1 MSRDLVAEYL
11 VYLRAE
17 KGLSKNSVES
27 YEFDLTKLKTWAE
40 KNGLKLEQ
48 LTYKDL
54 REFLIDSCHLSATSI
69 NRLISAIRGFY
80 RYLEIDGLIEKNPA
94 ENLQF
99 QRTIEKLP
107 NFLTIEQVEKLF
119 SIPDISQEVG
129 LRDRAMLELM
139 YACGLR
145 VSELVSLKISDIDLG
160 TCILTCYGKG
170 SKMRRV
176 PIGSDAVEWLRK
188 YMKIRSQKKTKVANL
203 FVSSLGKPLTRQEVF
218 LLVKKYAE
226 KAGIE
231 DLSPHV
237 LRHTFATHLVQNGA
251 DIRSVQKMLG
261 HTDISTTQIY
271 THLKKD
277 DLRRAYEKFH
287 PRAKLR

>member
-1 MSRDLVAEYL
+1 MSRDLITEYL
-11 VYLRAE
+11 MYLRAE

-27 YEFDLTKLKTWAE
+27 YEFDLIKLQAWAE

-54 REFLIDSCHLSATSI
+54 REFLIDSNFLSTSSI
-69 NRLISAIRGFY
+69 NRLVSAVRGFY
-80 RYLEIDGLIEKNPA
+80 GFLEIDGLIEKNPA

-99 QRTIEKLP
+99 QRNFEKLP
-107 NFLTIEQVEKLF
+107 NFLTVEQVEKLF
-119 SIPDISQEVG
+119 SAPDVSREVG
-129 LRDRAMLELM
+129 LRDRAILELM

-145 VSELVSLKISDIDLG
+145 VSELVSLKIKDVDLK

-170 SKMRRV
+170 SKMRQV
-176 PIGSDAVEWLRK
+176 PVGSEAIEWLQK
-188 YMKIRSQKKTKVANL
+188 YMKIRAQKKTKITNL
-203 FVSSLGKPLTRQEVF
+203 FVSVLGKPLTRQEVF
-218 LLVKKYAE
+218 LLVKKYAK

-231 DLSPHV
+231 NLSPHV

-261 HTDISTTQIY
+261 HADISTTQIY
-271 THLKKD
+271 THLKKN
-277 DLRRAYEKFH
+277 DLRRTYEKFH